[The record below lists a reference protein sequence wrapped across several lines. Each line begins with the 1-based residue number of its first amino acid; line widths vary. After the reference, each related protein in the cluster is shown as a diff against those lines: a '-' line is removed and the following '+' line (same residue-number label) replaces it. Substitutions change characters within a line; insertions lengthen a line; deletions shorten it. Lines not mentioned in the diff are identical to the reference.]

1 MGATPTCTCG
11 RGQVLFDRHD
21 PQCALLTTPTG
32 ITFDPPSMTPTMTND
47 ELEANATF
55 IAHAR
60 TDIPA
65 LLDALTRAEAHA
77 ALLQTEA
84 TYWHDKHNQDRLA
97 LAASEAHAERLAGAL
112 ADVQNPACLMMCPD
126 VWPDDTDQPHT
137 IACTN
142 ARQALSA
149 YRGVK
154 DEACS
159 RPSDALDAP
168 VCASEVPPDA

>member
-1 MGATPTCTCG
+1 
-11 RGQVLFDRHD
+11 
-21 PQCALLTTPTG
+21 
-32 ITFDPPSMTPTMTND
+32 MTND
-47 ELEANATF
+47 ELEAVR
-55 IAHAR
+55 AR
-60 TDIPA
+60 ADEYVDADQEWLAIRSQRTCPLSRHDKER
-65 LLDALTRAEAHA
+65 LLDVAERIASLYARATRAEAHA

-142 ARQALSA
+142 ARSALAA

-168 VCASEVPPDA
+168 VEPTSSHLGNGADQ